1 MMNALKTTFVKTRV
15 DQNVCTNFA
24 LWKNIIKSNK
34 CISYLHYP
42 KINQLRLVDKAL
54 GLGVKTVVKFK
65 IQMFWIAH
73 IQVCICNME
82 ESRCST
88 IFFFFFSSTYITQ
101 FYKIF
106 FQRMEQWMPQHCKPF
121 MKT

>member
-88 IFFFFFSSTYITQ
+88 IFFFFFHQHKSHNFIKY
-101 FYKIF
+101 F
-106 FQRMEQWMPQHCKPF
+106 FKGWNNGCHNIVNHL
-121 MKT
+121 